1 MKKKL
6 IFYSSIIKMFASSA
20 SGSMLDKALAISAP
34 ENIYYYGSKTL
45 KKQSIPTVQRT
56 NFAQSLPATDGG
68 QSVITISP
76 DAGISH
82 VILGLKLKAPSGGLT
97 YTGMALTKA
106 WAYQAI
112 NFVQWRYG
120 SSSLFQ
126 KSGQSLLI
134 EAIATAGSQS
144 EANSLMDLAGNA
156 LLVPGDYAGDQLF
169 AYAVIPLPH
178 CGAQSGV
185 EVPNPFPSELLNAP
199 IVITI
204 DLKRQ
209 VDMFSISPQTTNPT
223 YPSGF
228 DEAYLQIR
236 QINPIDRG
244 MLMNISPNVSYAFPT
259 TFFQQENSVNLA
271 NTALDQEIVL
281 TGFRS
286 GSCKGIH
293 VWLVDTADDANVNG
307 FVLPRD
313 LELSYAGNVIHKYRG
328 VSSQILDTLYTDVP
342 SYFNNTIISAD
353 ASPATTWSATDTISS
368 WVHFPLQQRFEQ
380 LSAQFTSV
388 TGLGVAN
395 GVMNLRLKTPSA
407 KSTWR
412 LYYVPYYDVALML
425 NNGNCEYVF

>member
-1 MKKKL
+1 
-6 IFYSSIIKMFASSA
+6 MFASSA
-20 SGSMLDKALAISAP
+20 SGSMLDKALAVAVD

-45 KKQSIPTVQRT
+45 KRQSIPTVQRT
-56 NFAQSLPATDGG
+56 NFVQSLASVGGG

-76 DAGISH
+76 DAGIGH
-82 VILGLKLKAPSGGLT
+82 IILGLKLKAPSGGLT
-97 YTGMALTKA
+97 YTGMALGKA
-106 WAYQAI
+106 WAYNAI
-112 NFVQWRYG
+112 NQIQFRYG

-126 KSGQSLLI
+126 KSGQQLLI
-134 EAIATAGSQS
+134 ETIATAGSQF
-144 EANSLMDLAGNA
+144 EANSLMSLAGSA
-156 LLVPGDYAGDQLF
+156 LYRPADYAGDQLF

-185 EVPNPFPSELLNAP
+185 EAPNPFPTELLNAP

-204 DLKRQ
+204 DLKRP
-209 VDMFSISPQTTNPT
+209 VDMFAISPQVASPT

-228 DEAYLQIR
+228 DEAYLQVR

-244 MLMNISPNVSYAFPT
+244 QLMNISPSVSYAFPT
-259 TFFQQENSVNLA
+259 TFFQQENSVALND
-271 NTALDQEIVL
+271 TELDQEVVL

-293 VWLVDTADDANVNG
+293 CWLVDTANTANVNG

-313 LELSYAGNVIHKYRG
+313 LELSYAGNVIHKYKG

-342 SYFNNTIISAD
+342 SYFNNSILTAD
-353 ASPATTWSATDTISS
+353 ASPATTWSISDTISA
-368 WVHFPLQQRFEQ
+368 WTHFPLQQRFEQ
-380 LSAQFTSV
+380 LSAEFTSV
-388 TGLGVAN
+388 SGLGVAN

-407 KSTWR
+407 KNSWR
-412 LYYVPYYDVALML
+412 LYYVPYYDVALMF